1 MKTGKFEHV
10 ARGNRQMGYKS
21 VAVLLALVLLMGTV
35 VGGTLA
41 WLLDQ
46 TDPVTNT
53 FTAGNIDIDL
63 TETEKDYKIIPG
75 GNDDKNPTVVV
86 NKGSEACWLF
96 VQVKEVN
103 NSITGSEKK
112 YVTYGIAD
120 GWTQLGTT
128 ENGISVYYR
137 EQAALTGDS
146 DSKQSYAVL
155 EDNKVSYS
163 RELTKTEIDE
173 LYVKDSNGNVTM
185 EIDTSKQP
193 QIVFKAFAVQKDAAS
208 DAESAWGEIAD
219 SEKLSA
225 TSNP

>member
-86 NKGSEACWLF
+86 KKGSEACWLF

-103 NSITGSEKK
+103 NSISGKK
-112 YVTYGIAD
+112 YVTFDIAD
-120 GWTQLGTT
+120 GWHQLGTT

-146 DSKQSYAVL
+146 DSEQSYAVL
-155 EDNKVSYS
+155 KDNEVTYS
-163 RELTKTEIDE
+163 DELTKTEIDE
-173 LYVKDSNGNVTM
+173 LYVKDGDGNVTM
-185 EIDTSKQP
+185 GIDTSKQP
-193 QIVFKAFAVQKDAAS
+193 KIVFKAFAVQKNAA
-208 DAESAWGEIAD
+208 ANALIAWGEIAA

-225 TSNP
+225 SSNP